1 MVTVRRRI
9 DLQADVTDAGF
20 APDAIYI
27 DQGHSIKWQW
37 KNCATPHSV
46 QEVKY
51 EMNKACFK
59 RDTEST
65 GLVVHKIH
73 MVFIHYILINS

>member
-1 MVTVRRRI
+1 MVTVRRRV
-9 DLQADVTDAGF
+9 DLVTEVTDDGF
-20 APDAIYI
+20 TPDIIYI

-37 KNCATPHSV
+37 KGCTSPHSV

-59 RDTEST
+59 RDIESSGNVKT
-65 GLVVHKIH
+65 VSGSYRHT
-73 MVFIHYILINS
+73 FP